1 MEKITTS
8 SDNCVNL
15 IKHFEGLFLK
25 SYLCPANVWTIG
37 YGTTIYSDGKKVAA
51 NQICTEIQAMQ
62 FLKNDLK
69 YFEKMVDTYSR
80 DDISQQ
86 QFDALVSFC
95 YNLGATNLKNST
107 LLKVVNQNPN
117 DYPGIQTQWIK
128 WNKAN
133 GAVLKGLT
141 RRRSSEFHFYQ
152 NGVLKFDF

>member
-1 MEKITTS
+1 MAKITTS

-15 IKHFEGLFLK
+15 VKHFEGLFLK

-37 YGTTIYSDGKKVAA
+37 YGTTIYGDGKKVAA

-62 FLKNDLK
+62 FLKHDLK

-117 DYPGIQTQWIK
+117 DYSGIQAQWIK

-133 GAVLKGLT
+133 GSVLKGLT
-141 RRRSSEFHFYQ
+141 RRRNSEFHFYQ